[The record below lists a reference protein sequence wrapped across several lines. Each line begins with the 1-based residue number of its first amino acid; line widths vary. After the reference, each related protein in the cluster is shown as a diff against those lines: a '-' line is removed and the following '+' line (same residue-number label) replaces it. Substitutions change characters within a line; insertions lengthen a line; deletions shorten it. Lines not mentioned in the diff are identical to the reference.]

1 MPIFRSLFLVSLALL
16 LSVSAVAAGK
26 PMPPNIVFIFA
37 DDWGWGDLASHG
49 HPWLK
54 TPHLDRLAREGT
66 DFQQFNVLNP
76 VCSPS
81 RAAAMTGMFPSRF
94 GIHQHFAAP
103 AQNLAR
109 TMPDWLDARAPT
121 IPRFL
126 QQAGYRTA
134 HFGKWHLTNRNTHG
148 APAPTAYGFDEFAVF
163 NGGAETASA
172 DLHATPENAAR
183 FIAANKDRPF
193 YLNVW
198 LHESHLPHVP
208 TKASLEKWQHLDEQ
222 KRVYA
227 AVITDGDNAVGR
239 VLDALEAADVAH
251 NTLVI
256 FSSDNGPETTA
267 AKTQQSSR
275 DDDAGVAGY
284 GGYYSVGSSG
294 GLRGEKRS
302 LFEGGVRVPFLVRWP
317 GHTPASTINTT
328 TVLTAVDLLPTVCAA
343 AGITLPSDYRGD
355 GENLLAA
362 LQGQPVKRTKP
373 VFWAWTGKAA
383 DPDWWPRLAVR
394 DSDWKLLLTDAAK
407 RVALHRL
414 STDRAEAVDVAR
426 DHPEIVARLTQLALA
441 WHATLPTTVDPSCI
455 STADRTAAATTP
467 TAPNAPNAPAKKIAP
482 DRAAAF
488 ARMDTNHD
496 GVLTLAEYV
505 AGLKGAENLE
515 QRFKNFDK
523 NGDGKLTREEF
534 VTPSGK

>member
-1 MPIFRSLFLVSLALL
+1 MPIFRSLVLVSLALL
-16 LSVSAVAAGK
+16 LSVSAVAAAK

-121 IPRFL
+121 IARFL

-163 NGGAETASA
+163 NGGAETVSA

-239 VLDALEAADVAH
+239 VLDALEAAGVAH

-343 AGITLPSDYRGD
+343 AGITLPSDYHGD

-394 DSDWKLLLTDAAK
+394 DGDWKLLLTDAAK

-455 STADRTAAATTP
+455 SAADRTAAATTP
-467 TAPNAPNAPAKKIAP
+467 TAPNAPAKKIAP

-488 ARMDTNHD
+488 ARLDTNHD